1 MRMNLNEASV
11 NVNFCDRENFSEK
24 PEEIMLLTMSI
35 LSASSALH
43 VLPKTGGTFVR
54 GTDALMCPKA
64 HGTTANAVAPRIRWG
79 CDRGLADWCCCFN
92 RHMAEPGGY
101 WKTVQFL
108 SDISSSST
116 PVIFYDSVSQLPLF
130 VAPVNRSLTAFL
142 KETDEHGWPS
152 FRDDEVVWENV
163 RILPDGETVSVGG
176 THLGHLIPDDT
187 GRPRYC
193 INLVCVAGLPRP
205 ALSEDAFRH
214 ALRGL

>member
-1 MRMNLNEASV
+1 
-11 NVNFCDRENFSEK
+11 
-24 PEEIMLLTMSI
+24 MLLPWS
-35 LSASSALH
+35 LLAVSAALH
-43 VLPKTGGTFVR
+43 VPKTGGTFVR
-54 GTDALMCPKA
+54 GTDALMRPKA
-64 HGTTANAVAPRIRWG
+64 HGTTAHSVAPRIRWG

-163 RILPDGETVSVGG
+163 RILPDGEAVSVGG
-176 THLGHLIPDDT
+176 THLGHLIPDAG

-193 INLVCVAGLPRP
+193 INLVSVAGLPRP